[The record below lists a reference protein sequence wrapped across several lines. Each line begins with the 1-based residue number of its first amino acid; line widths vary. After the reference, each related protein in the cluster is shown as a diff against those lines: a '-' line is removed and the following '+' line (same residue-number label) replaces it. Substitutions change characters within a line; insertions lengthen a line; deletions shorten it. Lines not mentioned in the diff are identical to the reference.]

1 MNIRYVHQFSL
12 LNQVFLFLLLQTLFM
27 STVCAQEIVVKDIPS
42 LDKLPVKA
50 IHRIFQDSDGYIWYG
65 TFNGL
70 CRSDGY
76 DVRVFRSDL
85 FHHGL
90 LDDNYITYINED
102 HEKHIWFGTF
112 QGAYILD
119 KATYR
124 ITPVNM
130 GNVSDRNV
138 FSINVTRDGTIWV
151 STSGSLFRYEA
162 NGELLKRYPVEYNH
176 SSQFVYTVYE
186 DKDDHL
192 LISITQGGMYKLNK
206 ETDSFEP
213 YFHHEEYRDI
223 EKIIWDETHQCYW
236 LGTWGKGIIR
246 FNPEEQSPERQY
258 IPQPLPV
265 DVTGEATGDTYHM
278 VQDDVYHYLWVT
290 TKKDLFAFRITKDK
304 MLEQVDTS
312 SFLTP
317 GNKMLYEIYKDRDG
331 KLWVSAF
338 DMESF
343 IIDIRKHFIKKYT
356 LPALREQIKANPAI
370 ISLCMDSKGVFW
382 FSQERYGLYIYD
394 SGTDRIGYY
403 LKNEN
408 IGNLP
413 LWEVRNLIPSHIPGR
428 VWAMPYGSTVFGL
441 SQEDMKMKE
450 EVRIQIGDVTGNPGE
465 TSSFFEDNAKNLWIG
480 TTTGLYVYHIS
491 TGTLEVISDE
501 LGNVA
506 GITQTSDGRIWAVA
520 KGKGIYRVYPDKKTE
535 LFPLNKDFTC
545 VDVTTDGKL
554 WMGTSE
560 GEILMYDS
568 ERKEVAEHSIA
579 CGMKGDIINNVIVDN
594 YNHIWI
600 ITNQAVKEYN
610 PRNGAYRSYYT
621 GTSDFLLNRLLS
633 RASYY
638 DGKGEIFF
646 GGISGI
652 ISIPPSQQLESIP
665 EQVVTYITDI
675 TVKGKSIWDSGL
687 AEDPLKKSVRINP
700 DDQSLEIN
708 FSSLDYHNLEQVRYA
723 YRLEGVDNDWV
734 YPEEGKNSAFYT
746 NLGKGKYVFKVKATD
761 KNGLWSDKI
770 TEFTIHRLPAFYETW
785 WAYTLYVMLAIGIL
799 WSMLHL
805 YFQQIKQENNK
816 RLMEEVTQMKLRYFT
831 NISHEL
837 LTPLTIL
844 SCLADEIES
853 PDKGDRKRVGLIQ
866 TNIRRLKRL
875 LQQILDLRKI
885 DSKNM
890 KLFVSYGDILAVVR
904 GICEDSFDLLMKN
917 KQIVFSYSA
926 EQEEIKGYFD
936 RDKLDKILFN
946 LLSNAYKYT
955 PQGRSVRL
963 DMQVYVFD
971 RHQYLRIRIQDEGI
985 GIAPKELDRIFT
997 RFYSNRHN
1005 KSELSNGI
1013 GLSLTKELVE
1023 LHHGTIAVESQPG
1036 KGSLFIVEIPIDKEC
1051 FTADELKEVDSVKD
1065 RVVETNGKEIV
1076 EEPETEEEGEK
1087 GEYTLL
1093 LVEDNAEL
1101 LLLMK
1106 GLFAKTYQVA
1116 TAENGR
1122 IALEYI
1128 REHNVDIVVSDIMM
1142 PEMDGLELCRTIKSD
1157 VATSHIIVVLLT
1169 ARISTENQISSYEVG
1184 ADDYIP
1190 KPFEP
1195 KVLKVRLASLLKQR
1209 RKIQTELK
1217 NNPKAGLILHTG
1229 FTSLDEQLIEKA
1241 LKIVEENISDPK
1253 LDVVT
1258 LADHLH
1264 VSRSTLSRKIKAIT
1278 GQTPLDFI
1286 KDIKMKY
1293 ACRMLENKT
1302 VTVAEVVI
1310 ALGYSDHK
1318 HFTTSFKEV
1327 FGITPSEYQKK
1338 LKTQ

>member
-1 MNIRYVHQFSL
+1 
-12 LNQVFLFLLLQTLFM
+12 
-27 STVCAQEIVVKDIPS
+27 
-42 LDKLPVKA
+42 
-50 IHRIFQDSDGYIWYG
+50 
-65 TFNGL
+65 
-70 CRSDGY
+70 
-76 DVRVFRSDL
+76 
-85 FHHGL
+85 
-90 LDDNYITYINED
+90 
-102 HEKHIWFGTF
+102 
-112 QGAYILD
+112 
-119 KATYR
+119 
-124 ITPVNM
+124 
-130 GNVSDRNV
+130 
-138 FSINVTRDGTIWV
+138 
-151 STSGSLFRYEA
+151 
-162 NGELLKRYPVEYNH
+162 
-176 SSQFVYTVYE
+176 
-186 DKDDHL
+186 
-192 LISITQGGMYKLNK
+192 
-206 ETDSFEP
+206 
-213 YFHHEEYRDI
+213 
-223 EKIIWDETHQCYW
+223 
-236 LGTWGKGIIR
+236 
-246 FNPEEQSPERQY
+246 
-258 IPQPLPV
+258 
-265 DVTGEATGDTYHM
+265 
-278 VQDDVYHYLWVT
+278 
-290 TKKDLFAFRITKDK
+290 
-304 MLEQVDTS
+304 
-312 SFLTP
+312 
-317 GNKMLYEIYKDRDG
+317 
-331 KLWVSAF
+331 
-338 DMESF
+338 
-343 IIDIRKHFIKKYT
+343 
-356 LPALREQIKANPAI
+356 
-370 ISLCMDSKGVFW
+370 
-382 FSQERYGLYIYD
+382 
-394 SGTDRIGYY
+394 
-403 LKNEN
+403 
-408 IGNLP
+408 
-413 LWEVRNLIPSHIPGR
+413 
-428 VWAMPYGSTVFGL
+428 
-441 SQEDMKMKE
+441 
-450 EVRIQIGDVTGNPGE
+450 
-465 TSSFFEDNAKNLWIG
+465 
-480 TTTGLYVYHIS
+480 
-491 TGTLEVISDE
+491 
-501 LGNVA
+501 
-506 GITQTSDGRIWAVA
+506 
-520 KGKGIYRVYPDKKTE
+520 
-535 LFPLNKDFTC
+535 
-545 VDVTTDGKL
+545 
-554 WMGTSE
+554 
-560 GEILMYDS
+560 
-568 ERKEVAEHSIA
+568 
-579 CGMKGDIINNVIVDN
+579 
-594 YNHIWI
+594 
-600 ITNQAVKEYN
+600 
-610 PRNGAYRSYYT
+610 
-621 GTSDFLLNRLLS
+621 
-633 RASYY
+633 
-638 DGKGEIFF
+638 
-646 GGISGI
+646 
-652 ISIPPSQQLESIP
+652 
-665 EQVVTYITDI
+665 
-675 TVKGKSIWDSGL
+675 
-687 AEDPLKKSVRINP
+687 
-700 DDQSLEIN
+700 
-708 FSSLDYHNLEQVRYA
+708 
-723 YRLEGVDNDWV
+723 
-734 YPEEGKNSAFYT
+734 
-746 NLGKGKYVFKVKATD
+746 
-761 KNGLWSDKI
+761 
-770 TEFTIHRLPAFYETW
+770 
-785 WAYTLYVMLAIGIL
+785 MLAIGIL

-1209 RKIQTELK
+1209 RKIQTEFK

>member
-1 MNIRYVHQFSL
+1 MCIR
-12 LNQVFLFLLLQTLFM
+12 
-27 STVCAQEIVVKDIPS
+27 
-42 LDKLPVKA
+42 
-50 IHRIFQDSDGYIWYG
+50 
-65 TFNGL
+65 
-70 CRSDGY
+70 
-76 DVRVFRSDL
+76 
-85 FHHGL
+85 
-90 LDDNYITYINED
+90 
-102 HEKHIWFGTF
+102 
-112 QGAYILD
+112 
-119 KATYR
+119 
-124 ITPVNM
+124 
-130 GNVSDRNV
+130 DR
-138 FSINVTRDGTIWV
+138 
-151 STSGSLFRYEA
+151 
-162 NGELLKRYPVEYNH
+162 
-176 SSQFVYTVYE
+176 
-186 DKDDHL
+186 
-192 LISITQGGMYKLNK
+192 
-206 ETDSFEP
+206 
-213 YFHHEEYRDI
+213 
-223 EKIIWDETHQCYW
+223 
-236 LGTWGKGIIR
+236 
-246 FNPEEQSPERQY
+246 
-258 IPQPLPV
+258 
-265 DVTGEATGDTYHM
+265 
-278 VQDDVYHYLWVT
+278 
-290 TKKDLFAFRITKDK
+290 
-304 MLEQVDTS
+304 
-312 SFLTP
+312 
-317 GNKMLYEIYKDRDG
+317 
-331 KLWVSAF
+331 
-338 DMESF
+338 
-343 IIDIRKHFIKKYT
+343 
-356 LPALREQIKANPAI
+356 
-370 ISLCMDSKGVFW
+370 
-382 FSQERYGLYIYD
+382 
-394 SGTDRIGYY
+394 
-403 LKNEN
+403 
-408 IGNLP
+408 
-413 LWEVRNLIPSHIPGR
+413 
-428 VWAMPYGSTVFGL
+428 
-441 SQEDMKMKE
+441 
-450 EVRIQIGDVTGNPGE
+450 
-465 TSSFFEDNAKNLWIG
+465 
-480 TTTGLYVYHIS
+480 
-491 TGTLEVISDE
+491 
-501 LGNVA
+501 
-506 GITQTSDGRIWAVA
+506 
-520 KGKGIYRVYPDKKTE
+520 
-535 LFPLNKDFTC
+535 
-545 VDVTTDGKL
+545 
-554 WMGTSE
+554 
-560 GEILMYDS
+560 
-568 ERKEVAEHSIA
+568 
-579 CGMKGDIINNVIVDN
+579 
-594 YNHIWI
+594 
-600 ITNQAVKEYN
+600 
-610 PRNGAYRSYYT
+610 
-621 GTSDFLLNRLLS
+621 
-633 RASYY
+633 
-638 DGKGEIFF
+638 
-646 GGISGI
+646 
-652 ISIPPSQQLESIP
+652 
-665 EQVVTYITDI
+665 
-675 TVKGKSIWDSGL
+675 
-687 AEDPLKKSVRINP
+687 
-700 DDQSLEIN
+700 
-708 FSSLDYHNLEQVRYA
+708 RYA

-1209 RKIQTELK
+1209 RKIQTEFK

>member
-1 MNIRYVHQFSL
+1 M
-12 LNQVFLFLLLQTLFM
+12 
-27 STVCAQEIVVKDIPS
+27 
-42 LDKLPVKA
+42 
-50 IHRIFQDSDGYIWYG
+50 
-65 TFNGL
+65 
-70 CRSDGY
+70 
-76 DVRVFRSDL
+76 
-85 FHHGL
+85 
-90 LDDNYITYINED
+90 
-102 HEKHIWFGTF
+102 
-112 QGAYILD
+112 
-119 KATYR
+119 
-124 ITPVNM
+124 
-130 GNVSDRNV
+130 
-138 FSINVTRDGTIWV
+138 
-151 STSGSLFRYEA
+151 
-162 NGELLKRYPVEYNH
+162 
-176 SSQFVYTVYE
+176 
-186 DKDDHL
+186 
-192 LISITQGGMYKLNK
+192 
-206 ETDSFEP
+206 
-213 YFHHEEYRDI
+213 
-223 EKIIWDETHQCYW
+223 
-236 LGTWGKGIIR
+236 
-246 FNPEEQSPERQY
+246 
-258 IPQPLPV
+258 
-265 DVTGEATGDTYHM
+265 
-278 VQDDVYHYLWVT
+278 
-290 TKKDLFAFRITKDK
+290 
-304 MLEQVDTS
+304 
-312 SFLTP
+312 
-317 GNKMLYEIYKDRDG
+317 
-331 KLWVSAF
+331 
-338 DMESF
+338 
-343 IIDIRKHFIKKYT
+343 
-356 LPALREQIKANPAI
+356 
-370 ISLCMDSKGVFW
+370 
-382 FSQERYGLYIYD
+382 
-394 SGTDRIGYY
+394 
-403 LKNEN
+403 
-408 IGNLP
+408 
-413 LWEVRNLIPSHIPGR
+413 
-428 VWAMPYGSTVFGL
+428 
-441 SQEDMKMKE
+441 
-450 EVRIQIGDVTGNPGE
+450 
-465 TSSFFEDNAKNLWIG
+465 
-480 TTTGLYVYHIS
+480 
-491 TGTLEVISDE
+491 
-501 LGNVA
+501 
-506 GITQTSDGRIWAVA
+506 
-520 KGKGIYRVYPDKKTE
+520 
-535 LFPLNKDFTC
+535 
-545 VDVTTDGKL
+545 
-554 WMGTSE
+554 
-560 GEILMYDS
+560 
-568 ERKEVAEHSIA
+568 
-579 CGMKGDIINNVIVDN
+579 
-594 YNHIWI
+594 
-600 ITNQAVKEYN
+600 
-610 PRNGAYRSYYT
+610 
-621 GTSDFLLNRLLS
+621 
-633 RASYY
+633 
-638 DGKGEIFF
+638 
-646 GGISGI
+646 
-652 ISIPPSQQLESIP
+652 
-665 EQVVTYITDI
+665 
-675 TVKGKSIWDSGL
+675 
-687 AEDPLKKSVRINP
+687 
-700 DDQSLEIN
+700 
-708 FSSLDYHNLEQVRYA
+708 
-723 YRLEGVDNDWV
+723 

-875 LQQILDLRKI
+875 LQQSLDLRKI

-1209 RKIQTELK
+1209 RKIQTEFK

>member
-1 MNIRYVHQFSL
+1 M
-12 LNQVFLFLLLQTLFM
+12 
-27 STVCAQEIVVKDIPS
+27 
-42 LDKLPVKA
+42 
-50 IHRIFQDSDGYIWYG
+50 
-65 TFNGL
+65 
-70 CRSDGY
+70 
-76 DVRVFRSDL
+76 
-85 FHHGL
+85 
-90 LDDNYITYINED
+90 
-102 HEKHIWFGTF
+102 
-112 QGAYILD
+112 
-119 KATYR
+119 
-124 ITPVNM
+124 
-130 GNVSDRNV
+130 
-138 FSINVTRDGTIWV
+138 
-151 STSGSLFRYEA
+151 
-162 NGELLKRYPVEYNH
+162 
-176 SSQFVYTVYE
+176 
-186 DKDDHL
+186 
-192 LISITQGGMYKLNK
+192 
-206 ETDSFEP
+206 
-213 YFHHEEYRDI
+213 
-223 EKIIWDETHQCYW
+223 
-236 LGTWGKGIIR
+236 
-246 FNPEEQSPERQY
+246 
-258 IPQPLPV
+258 
-265 DVTGEATGDTYHM
+265 
-278 VQDDVYHYLWVT
+278 
-290 TKKDLFAFRITKDK
+290 
-304 MLEQVDTS
+304 
-312 SFLTP
+312 
-317 GNKMLYEIYKDRDG
+317 
-331 KLWVSAF
+331 
-338 DMESF
+338 
-343 IIDIRKHFIKKYT
+343 
-356 LPALREQIKANPAI
+356 
-370 ISLCMDSKGVFW
+370 
-382 FSQERYGLYIYD
+382 
-394 SGTDRIGYY
+394 
-403 LKNEN
+403 
-408 IGNLP
+408 
-413 LWEVRNLIPSHIPGR
+413 
-428 VWAMPYGSTVFGL
+428 
-441 SQEDMKMKE
+441 
-450 EVRIQIGDVTGNPGE
+450 
-465 TSSFFEDNAKNLWIG
+465 
-480 TTTGLYVYHIS
+480 
-491 TGTLEVISDE
+491 VIS
-501 LGNVA
+501 V
-506 GITQTSDGRIWAVA
+506 
-520 KGKGIYRVYPDKKTE
+520 
-535 LFPLNKDFTC
+535 
-545 VDVTTDGKL
+545 
-554 WMGTSE
+554 
-560 GEILMYDS
+560 
-568 ERKEVAEHSIA
+568 
-579 CGMKGDIINNVIVDN
+579 
-594 YNHIWI
+594 
-600 ITNQAVKEYN
+600 
-610 PRNGAYRSYYT
+610 
-621 GTSDFLLNRLLS
+621 
-633 RASYY
+633 
-638 DGKGEIFF
+638 
-646 GGISGI
+646 
-652 ISIPPSQQLESIP
+652 
-665 EQVVTYITDI
+665 
-675 TVKGKSIWDSGL
+675 
-687 AEDPLKKSVRINP
+687 
-700 DDQSLEIN
+700 
-708 FSSLDYHNLEQVRYA
+708 
-723 YRLEGVDNDWV
+723 
-734 YPEEGKNSAFYT
+734 
-746 NLGKGKYVFKVKATD
+746 
-761 KNGLWSDKI
+761 
-770 TEFTIHRLPAFYETW
+770 
-785 WAYTLYVMLAIGIL
+785 IL

-1209 RKIQTELK
+1209 RKIQTEFK

>member
-1 MNIRYVHQFSL
+1 
-12 LNQVFLFLLLQTLFM
+12 
-27 STVCAQEIVVKDIPS
+27 
-42 LDKLPVKA
+42 
-50 IHRIFQDSDGYIWYG
+50 
-65 TFNGL
+65 
-70 CRSDGY
+70 
-76 DVRVFRSDL
+76 
-85 FHHGL
+85 
-90 LDDNYITYINED
+90 
-102 HEKHIWFGTF
+102 
-112 QGAYILD
+112 
-119 KATYR
+119 
-124 ITPVNM
+124 
-130 GNVSDRNV
+130 
-138 FSINVTRDGTIWV
+138 
-151 STSGSLFRYEA
+151 
-162 NGELLKRYPVEYNH
+162 
-176 SSQFVYTVYE
+176 
-186 DKDDHL
+186 
-192 LISITQGGMYKLNK
+192 
-206 ETDSFEP
+206 
-213 YFHHEEYRDI
+213 
-223 EKIIWDETHQCYW
+223 
-236 LGTWGKGIIR
+236 
-246 FNPEEQSPERQY
+246 
-258 IPQPLPV
+258 
-265 DVTGEATGDTYHM
+265 
-278 VQDDVYHYLWVT
+278 
-290 TKKDLFAFRITKDK
+290 
-304 MLEQVDTS
+304 
-312 SFLTP
+312 
-317 GNKMLYEIYKDRDG
+317 
-331 KLWVSAF
+331 
-338 DMESF
+338 
-343 IIDIRKHFIKKYT
+343 
-356 LPALREQIKANPAI
+356 
-370 ISLCMDSKGVFW
+370 
-382 FSQERYGLYIYD
+382 
-394 SGTDRIGYY
+394 
-403 LKNEN
+403 
-408 IGNLP
+408 
-413 LWEVRNLIPSHIPGR
+413 
-428 VWAMPYGSTVFGL
+428 
-441 SQEDMKMKE
+441 
-450 EVRIQIGDVTGNPGE
+450 
-465 TSSFFEDNAKNLWIG
+465 
-480 TTTGLYVYHIS
+480 
-491 TGTLEVISDE
+491 
-501 LGNVA
+501 
-506 GITQTSDGRIWAVA
+506 
-520 KGKGIYRVYPDKKTE
+520 
-535 LFPLNKDFTC
+535 
-545 VDVTTDGKL
+545 
-554 WMGTSE
+554 
-560 GEILMYDS
+560 
-568 ERKEVAEHSIA
+568 
-579 CGMKGDIINNVIVDN
+579 
-594 YNHIWI
+594 
-600 ITNQAVKEYN
+600 
-610 PRNGAYRSYYT
+610 
-621 GTSDFLLNRLLS
+621 
-633 RASYY
+633 
-638 DGKGEIFF
+638 
-646 GGISGI
+646 
-652 ISIPPSQQLESIP
+652 
-665 EQVVTYITDI
+665 
-675 TVKGKSIWDSGL
+675 VKGKSIWDSGL

-844 SCLADEIES
+844 SYLADEIES

-1209 RKIQTELK
+1209 RKIQTEFK

>member
-1 MNIRYVHQFSL
+1 M
-12 LNQVFLFLLLQTLFM
+12 
-27 STVCAQEIVVKDIPS
+27 
-42 LDKLPVKA
+42 
-50 IHRIFQDSDGYIWYG
+50 
-65 TFNGL
+65 
-70 CRSDGY
+70 
-76 DVRVFRSDL
+76 
-85 FHHGL
+85 
-90 LDDNYITYINED
+90 
-102 HEKHIWFGTF
+102 
-112 QGAYILD
+112 
-119 KATYR
+119 
-124 ITPVNM
+124 
-130 GNVSDRNV
+130 
-138 FSINVTRDGTIWV
+138 
-151 STSGSLFRYEA
+151 
-162 NGELLKRYPVEYNH
+162 
-176 SSQFVYTVYE
+176 
-186 DKDDHL
+186 
-192 LISITQGGMYKLNK
+192 
-206 ETDSFEP
+206 
-213 YFHHEEYRDI
+213 
-223 EKIIWDETHQCYW
+223 
-236 LGTWGKGIIR
+236 
-246 FNPEEQSPERQY
+246 
-258 IPQPLPV
+258 
-265 DVTGEATGDTYHM
+265 
-278 VQDDVYHYLWVT
+278 
-290 TKKDLFAFRITKDK
+290 
-304 MLEQVDTS
+304 
-312 SFLTP
+312 
-317 GNKMLYEIYKDRDG
+317 
-331 KLWVSAF
+331 
-338 DMESF
+338 
-343 IIDIRKHFIKKYT
+343 
-356 LPALREQIKANPAI
+356 
-370 ISLCMDSKGVFW
+370 
-382 FSQERYGLYIYD
+382 
-394 SGTDRIGYY
+394 
-403 LKNEN
+403 
-408 IGNLP
+408 
-413 LWEVRNLIPSHIPGR
+413 
-428 VWAMPYGSTVFGL
+428 
-441 SQEDMKMKE
+441 
-450 EVRIQIGDVTGNPGE
+450 
-465 TSSFFEDNAKNLWIG
+465 
-480 TTTGLYVYHIS
+480 
-491 TGTLEVISDE
+491 
-501 LGNVA
+501 
-506 GITQTSDGRIWAVA
+506 
-520 KGKGIYRVYPDKKTE
+520 
-535 LFPLNKDFTC
+535 
-545 VDVTTDGKL
+545 
-554 WMGTSE
+554 
-560 GEILMYDS
+560 
-568 ERKEVAEHSIA
+568 
-579 CGMKGDIINNVIVDN
+579 
-594 YNHIWI
+594 
-600 ITNQAVKEYN
+600 
-610 PRNGAYRSYYT
+610 
-621 GTSDFLLNRLLS
+621 
-633 RASYY
+633 
-638 DGKGEIFF
+638 
-646 GGISGI
+646 
-652 ISIPPSQQLESIP
+652 
-665 EQVVTYITDI
+665 
-675 TVKGKSIWDSGL
+675 
-687 AEDPLKKSVRINP
+687 
-700 DDQSLEIN
+700 
-708 FSSLDYHNLEQVRYA
+708 
-723 YRLEGVDNDWV
+723 
-734 YPEEGKNSAFYT
+734 
-746 NLGKGKYVFKVKATD
+746 
-761 KNGLWSDKI
+761 
-770 TEFTIHRLPAFYETW
+770 
-785 WAYTLYVMLAIGIL
+785 YVMLAIGIL

-1076 EEPETEEEGEK
+1076 EEPETEEEREK

-1209 RKIQTELK
+1209 RKIQTEFK

-1278 GQTPLDFI
+1278 GQTPLDLSLI
-1286 KDIKMKY
+1286 HI
-1293 ACRMLENKT
+1293 
-1302 VTVAEVVI
+1302 
-1310 ALGYSDHK
+1310 
-1318 HFTTSFKEV
+1318 
-1327 FGITPSEYQKK
+1327 
-1338 LKTQ
+1338 

>member
-1 MNIRYVHQFSL
+1 M
-12 LNQVFLFLLLQTLFM
+12 
-27 STVCAQEIVVKDIPS
+27 
-42 LDKLPVKA
+42 
-50 IHRIFQDSDGYIWYG
+50 
-65 TFNGL
+65 
-70 CRSDGY
+70 
-76 DVRVFRSDL
+76 
-85 FHHGL
+85 
-90 LDDNYITYINED
+90 
-102 HEKHIWFGTF
+102 
-112 QGAYILD
+112 
-119 KATYR
+119 
-124 ITPVNM
+124 
-130 GNVSDRNV
+130 
-138 FSINVTRDGTIWV
+138 
-151 STSGSLFRYEA
+151 
-162 NGELLKRYPVEYNH
+162 
-176 SSQFVYTVYE
+176 
-186 DKDDHL
+186 
-192 LISITQGGMYKLNK
+192 
-206 ETDSFEP
+206 
-213 YFHHEEYRDI
+213 
-223 EKIIWDETHQCYW
+223 
-236 LGTWGKGIIR
+236 
-246 FNPEEQSPERQY
+246 
-258 IPQPLPV
+258 
-265 DVTGEATGDTYHM
+265 
-278 VQDDVYHYLWVT
+278 
-290 TKKDLFAFRITKDK
+290 
-304 MLEQVDTS
+304 
-312 SFLTP
+312 
-317 GNKMLYEIYKDRDG
+317 
-331 KLWVSAF
+331 
-338 DMESF
+338 
-343 IIDIRKHFIKKYT
+343 
-356 LPALREQIKANPAI
+356 
-370 ISLCMDSKGVFW
+370 
-382 FSQERYGLYIYD
+382 
-394 SGTDRIGYY
+394 
-403 LKNEN
+403 
-408 IGNLP
+408 
-413 LWEVRNLIPSHIPGR
+413 
-428 VWAMPYGSTVFGL
+428 
-441 SQEDMKMKE
+441 
-450 EVRIQIGDVTGNPGE
+450 
-465 TSSFFEDNAKNLWIG
+465 
-480 TTTGLYVYHIS
+480 
-491 TGTLEVISDE
+491 
-501 LGNVA
+501 
-506 GITQTSDGRIWAVA
+506 
-520 KGKGIYRVYPDKKTE
+520 
-535 LFPLNKDFTC
+535 
-545 VDVTTDGKL
+545 
-554 WMGTSE
+554 
-560 GEILMYDS
+560 
-568 ERKEVAEHSIA
+568 
-579 CGMKGDIINNVIVDN
+579 
-594 YNHIWI
+594 
-600 ITNQAVKEYN
+600 
-610 PRNGAYRSYYT
+610 
-621 GTSDFLLNRLLS
+621 
-633 RASYY
+633 
-638 DGKGEIFF
+638 
-646 GGISGI
+646 
-652 ISIPPSQQLESIP
+652 
-665 EQVVTYITDI
+665 
-675 TVKGKSIWDSGL
+675 
-687 AEDPLKKSVRINP
+687 
-700 DDQSLEIN
+700 
-708 FSSLDYHNLEQVRYA
+708 
-723 YRLEGVDNDWV
+723 

-1209 RKIQTELK
+1209 RKIQTEFK

>member
-1 MNIRYVHQFSL
+1 M
-12 LNQVFLFLLLQTLFM
+12 
-27 STVCAQEIVVKDIPS
+27 
-42 LDKLPVKA
+42 
-50 IHRIFQDSDGYIWYG
+50 
-65 TFNGL
+65 
-70 CRSDGY
+70 
-76 DVRVFRSDL
+76 
-85 FHHGL
+85 
-90 LDDNYITYINED
+90 
-102 HEKHIWFGTF
+102 
-112 QGAYILD
+112 
-119 KATYR
+119 
-124 ITPVNM
+124 
-130 GNVSDRNV
+130 
-138 FSINVTRDGTIWV
+138 
-151 STSGSLFRYEA
+151 
-162 NGELLKRYPVEYNH
+162 
-176 SSQFVYTVYE
+176 
-186 DKDDHL
+186 
-192 LISITQGGMYKLNK
+192 
-206 ETDSFEP
+206 
-213 YFHHEEYRDI
+213 
-223 EKIIWDETHQCYW
+223 
-236 LGTWGKGIIR
+236 
-246 FNPEEQSPERQY
+246 
-258 IPQPLPV
+258 
-265 DVTGEATGDTYHM
+265 
-278 VQDDVYHYLWVT
+278 
-290 TKKDLFAFRITKDK
+290 
-304 MLEQVDTS
+304 
-312 SFLTP
+312 
-317 GNKMLYEIYKDRDG
+317 
-331 KLWVSAF
+331 
-338 DMESF
+338 
-343 IIDIRKHFIKKYT
+343 
-356 LPALREQIKANPAI
+356 
-370 ISLCMDSKGVFW
+370 
-382 FSQERYGLYIYD
+382 
-394 SGTDRIGYY
+394 
-403 LKNEN
+403 
-408 IGNLP
+408 
-413 LWEVRNLIPSHIPGR
+413 
-428 VWAMPYGSTVFGL
+428 
-441 SQEDMKMKE
+441 
-450 EVRIQIGDVTGNPGE
+450 
-465 TSSFFEDNAKNLWIG
+465 
-480 TTTGLYVYHIS
+480 
-491 TGTLEVISDE
+491 
-501 LGNVA
+501 
-506 GITQTSDGRIWAVA
+506 
-520 KGKGIYRVYPDKKTE
+520 
-535 LFPLNKDFTC
+535 
-545 VDVTTDGKL
+545 
-554 WMGTSE
+554 
-560 GEILMYDS
+560 
-568 ERKEVAEHSIA
+568 
-579 CGMKGDIINNVIVDN
+579 
-594 YNHIWI
+594 
-600 ITNQAVKEYN
+600 
-610 PRNGAYRSYYT
+610 
-621 GTSDFLLNRLLS
+621 
-633 RASYY
+633 
-638 DGKGEIFF
+638 
-646 GGISGI
+646 
-652 ISIPPSQQLESIP
+652 
-665 EQVVTYITDI
+665 VTYITDI

-1076 EEPETEEEGEK
+1076 EEPETEEEREK

-1209 RKIQTELK
+1209 RKIQTEFK

>member
-1 MNIRYVHQFSL
+1 MLIVSKE
-12 LNQVFLFLLLQTLFM
+12 
-27 STVCAQEIVVKDIPS
+27 ST
-42 LDKLPVKA
+42 
-50 IHRIFQDSDGYIWYG
+50 
-65 TFNGL
+65 
-70 CRSDGY
+70 
-76 DVRVFRSDL
+76 
-85 FHHGL
+85 
-90 LDDNYITYINED
+90 
-102 HEKHIWFGTF
+102 
-112 QGAYILD
+112 
-119 KATYR
+119 
-124 ITPVNM
+124 M
-130 GNVSDRNV
+130 
-138 FSINVTRDGTIWV
+138 
-151 STSGSLFRYEA
+151 
-162 NGELLKRYPVEYNH
+162 
-176 SSQFVYTVYE
+176 
-186 DKDDHL
+186 
-192 LISITQGGMYKLNK
+192 
-206 ETDSFEP
+206 
-213 YFHHEEYRDI
+213 
-223 EKIIWDETHQCYW
+223 
-236 LGTWGKGIIR
+236 
-246 FNPEEQSPERQY
+246 
-258 IPQPLPV
+258 
-265 DVTGEATGDTYHM
+265 
-278 VQDDVYHYLWVT
+278 
-290 TKKDLFAFRITKDK
+290 
-304 MLEQVDTS
+304 
-312 SFLTP
+312 
-317 GNKMLYEIYKDRDG
+317 
-331 KLWVSAF
+331 
-338 DMESF
+338 
-343 IIDIRKHFIKKYT
+343 
-356 LPALREQIKANPAI
+356 
-370 ISLCMDSKGVFW
+370 
-382 FSQERYGLYIYD
+382 
-394 SGTDRIGYY
+394 IG
-403 LKNEN
+403 
-408 IGNLP
+408 
-413 LWEVRNLIPSHIPGR
+413 
-428 VWAMPYGSTVFGL
+428 
-441 SQEDMKMKE
+441 
-450 EVRIQIGDVTGNPGE
+450 
-465 TSSFFEDNAKNLWIG
+465 
-480 TTTGLYVYHIS
+480 
-491 TGTLEVISDE
+491 
-501 LGNVA
+501 
-506 GITQTSDGRIWAVA
+506 
-520 KGKGIYRVYPDKKTE
+520 
-535 LFPLNKDFTC
+535 
-545 VDVTTDGKL
+545 
-554 WMGTSE
+554 
-560 GEILMYDS
+560 
-568 ERKEVAEHSIA
+568 
-579 CGMKGDIINNVIVDN
+579 
-594 YNHIWI
+594 
-600 ITNQAVKEYN
+600 
-610 PRNGAYRSYYT
+610 
-621 GTSDFLLNRLLS
+621 
-633 RASYY
+633 
-638 DGKGEIFF
+638 
-646 GGISGI
+646 
-652 ISIPPSQQLESIP
+652 
-665 EQVVTYITDI
+665 
-675 TVKGKSIWDSGL
+675 
-687 AEDPLKKSVRINP
+687 
-700 DDQSLEIN
+700 
-708 FSSLDYHNLEQVRYA
+708 
-723 YRLEGVDNDWV
+723 V

-1209 RKIQTELK
+1209 RKIQTEFK

>member
-1 MNIRYVHQFSL
+1 M
-12 LNQVFLFLLLQTLFM
+12 
-27 STVCAQEIVVKDIPS
+27 
-42 LDKLPVKA
+42 
-50 IHRIFQDSDGYIWYG
+50 
-65 TFNGL
+65 
-70 CRSDGY
+70 
-76 DVRVFRSDL
+76 
-85 FHHGL
+85 
-90 LDDNYITYINED
+90 
-102 HEKHIWFGTF
+102 
-112 QGAYILD
+112 
-119 KATYR
+119 
-124 ITPVNM
+124 
-130 GNVSDRNV
+130 
-138 FSINVTRDGTIWV
+138 
-151 STSGSLFRYEA
+151 
-162 NGELLKRYPVEYNH
+162 
-176 SSQFVYTVYE
+176 
-186 DKDDHL
+186 
-192 LISITQGGMYKLNK
+192 
-206 ETDSFEP
+206 
-213 YFHHEEYRDI
+213 
-223 EKIIWDETHQCYW
+223 
-236 LGTWGKGIIR
+236 
-246 FNPEEQSPERQY
+246 
-258 IPQPLPV
+258 
-265 DVTGEATGDTYHM
+265 
-278 VQDDVYHYLWVT
+278 
-290 TKKDLFAFRITKDK
+290 
-304 MLEQVDTS
+304 
-312 SFLTP
+312 
-317 GNKMLYEIYKDRDG
+317 
-331 KLWVSAF
+331 
-338 DMESF
+338 
-343 IIDIRKHFIKKYT
+343 
-356 LPALREQIKANPAI
+356 
-370 ISLCMDSKGVFW
+370 
-382 FSQERYGLYIYD
+382 
-394 SGTDRIGYY
+394 
-403 LKNEN
+403 
-408 IGNLP
+408 
-413 LWEVRNLIPSHIPGR
+413 
-428 VWAMPYGSTVFGL
+428 
-441 SQEDMKMKE
+441 
-450 EVRIQIGDVTGNPGE
+450 
-465 TSSFFEDNAKNLWIG
+465 
-480 TTTGLYVYHIS
+480 
-491 TGTLEVISDE
+491 
-501 LGNVA
+501 
-506 GITQTSDGRIWAVA
+506 
-520 KGKGIYRVYPDKKTE
+520 
-535 LFPLNKDFTC
+535 
-545 VDVTTDGKL
+545 
-554 WMGTSE
+554 
-560 GEILMYDS
+560 
-568 ERKEVAEHSIA
+568 
-579 CGMKGDIINNVIVDN
+579 
-594 YNHIWI
+594 
-600 ITNQAVKEYN
+600 
-610 PRNGAYRSYYT
+610 
-621 GTSDFLLNRLLS
+621 
-633 RASYY
+633 
-638 DGKGEIFF
+638 
-646 GGISGI
+646 
-652 ISIPPSQQLESIP
+652 
-665 EQVVTYITDI
+665 
-675 TVKGKSIWDSGL
+675 
-687 AEDPLKKSVRINP
+687 
-700 DDQSLEIN
+700 
-708 FSSLDYHNLEQVRYA
+708 
-723 YRLEGVDNDWV
+723 

-936 RDKLDKILFN
+936 RDKILFN

-1209 RKIQTELK
+1209 RKIQTEFK

>member
-1 MNIRYVHQFSL
+1 M
-12 LNQVFLFLLLQTLFM
+12 
-27 STVCAQEIVVKDIPS
+27 
-42 LDKLPVKA
+42 
-50 IHRIFQDSDGYIWYG
+50 
-65 TFNGL
+65 
-70 CRSDGY
+70 
-76 DVRVFRSDL
+76 
-85 FHHGL
+85 
-90 LDDNYITYINED
+90 
-102 HEKHIWFGTF
+102 
-112 QGAYILD
+112 
-119 KATYR
+119 
-124 ITPVNM
+124 
-130 GNVSDRNV
+130 
-138 FSINVTRDGTIWV
+138 
-151 STSGSLFRYEA
+151 
-162 NGELLKRYPVEYNH
+162 
-176 SSQFVYTVYE
+176 
-186 DKDDHL
+186 
-192 LISITQGGMYKLNK
+192 
-206 ETDSFEP
+206 
-213 YFHHEEYRDI
+213 
-223 EKIIWDETHQCYW
+223 
-236 LGTWGKGIIR
+236 
-246 FNPEEQSPERQY
+246 
-258 IPQPLPV
+258 
-265 DVTGEATGDTYHM
+265 
-278 VQDDVYHYLWVT
+278 
-290 TKKDLFAFRITKDK
+290 
-304 MLEQVDTS
+304 
-312 SFLTP
+312 
-317 GNKMLYEIYKDRDG
+317 
-331 KLWVSAF
+331 
-338 DMESF
+338 
-343 IIDIRKHFIKKYT
+343 
-356 LPALREQIKANPAI
+356 
-370 ISLCMDSKGVFW
+370 
-382 FSQERYGLYIYD
+382 
-394 SGTDRIGYY
+394 
-403 LKNEN
+403 
-408 IGNLP
+408 
-413 LWEVRNLIPSHIPGR
+413 
-428 VWAMPYGSTVFGL
+428 
-441 SQEDMKMKE
+441 
-450 EVRIQIGDVTGNPGE
+450 
-465 TSSFFEDNAKNLWIG
+465 
-480 TTTGLYVYHIS
+480 
-491 TGTLEVISDE
+491 
-501 LGNVA
+501 
-506 GITQTSDGRIWAVA
+506 
-520 KGKGIYRVYPDKKTE
+520 
-535 LFPLNKDFTC
+535 
-545 VDVTTDGKL
+545 
-554 WMGTSE
+554 
-560 GEILMYDS
+560 
-568 ERKEVAEHSIA
+568 
-579 CGMKGDIINNVIVDN
+579 
-594 YNHIWI
+594 
-600 ITNQAVKEYN
+600 
-610 PRNGAYRSYYT
+610 
-621 GTSDFLLNRLLS
+621 
-633 RASYY
+633 
-638 DGKGEIFF
+638 
-646 GGISGI
+646 
-652 ISIPPSQQLESIP
+652 
-665 EQVVTYITDI
+665 
-675 TVKGKSIWDSGL
+675 
-687 AEDPLKKSVRINP
+687 
-700 DDQSLEIN
+700 
-708 FSSLDYHNLEQVRYA
+708 RYA

-1209 RKIQTELK
+1209 RKIQTEFK

>member
-1 MNIRYVHQFSL
+1 M
-12 LNQVFLFLLLQTLFM
+12 
-27 STVCAQEIVVKDIPS
+27 
-42 LDKLPVKA
+42 
-50 IHRIFQDSDGYIWYG
+50 
-65 TFNGL
+65 
-70 CRSDGY
+70 
-76 DVRVFRSDL
+76 
-85 FHHGL
+85 
-90 LDDNYITYINED
+90 
-102 HEKHIWFGTF
+102 
-112 QGAYILD
+112 
-119 KATYR
+119 
-124 ITPVNM
+124 
-130 GNVSDRNV
+130 
-138 FSINVTRDGTIWV
+138 
-151 STSGSLFRYEA
+151 
-162 NGELLKRYPVEYNH
+162 
-176 SSQFVYTVYE
+176 
-186 DKDDHL
+186 
-192 LISITQGGMYKLNK
+192 
-206 ETDSFEP
+206 
-213 YFHHEEYRDI
+213 
-223 EKIIWDETHQCYW
+223 
-236 LGTWGKGIIR
+236 
-246 FNPEEQSPERQY
+246 
-258 IPQPLPV
+258 
-265 DVTGEATGDTYHM
+265 
-278 VQDDVYHYLWVT
+278 
-290 TKKDLFAFRITKDK
+290 
-304 MLEQVDTS
+304 
-312 SFLTP
+312 
-317 GNKMLYEIYKDRDG
+317 
-331 KLWVSAF
+331 
-338 DMESF
+338 
-343 IIDIRKHFIKKYT
+343 
-356 LPALREQIKANPAI
+356 
-370 ISLCMDSKGVFW
+370 
-382 FSQERYGLYIYD
+382 
-394 SGTDRIGYY
+394 
-403 LKNEN
+403 
-408 IGNLP
+408 
-413 LWEVRNLIPSHIPGR
+413 
-428 VWAMPYGSTVFGL
+428 
-441 SQEDMKMKE
+441 
-450 EVRIQIGDVTGNPGE
+450 
-465 TSSFFEDNAKNLWIG
+465 
-480 TTTGLYVYHIS
+480 
-491 TGTLEVISDE
+491 
-501 LGNVA
+501 
-506 GITQTSDGRIWAVA
+506 
-520 KGKGIYRVYPDKKTE
+520 
-535 LFPLNKDFTC
+535 
-545 VDVTTDGKL
+545 
-554 WMGTSE
+554 
-560 GEILMYDS
+560 
-568 ERKEVAEHSIA
+568 
-579 CGMKGDIINNVIVDN
+579 
-594 YNHIWI
+594 
-600 ITNQAVKEYN
+600 
-610 PRNGAYRSYYT
+610 
-621 GTSDFLLNRLLS
+621 
-633 RASYY
+633 
-638 DGKGEIFF
+638 
-646 GGISGI
+646 
-652 ISIPPSQQLESIP
+652 
-665 EQVVTYITDI
+665 
-675 TVKGKSIWDSGL
+675 KGKSIWDSGL

-844 SCLADEIES
+844 SYLADEIES

-1209 RKIQTELK
+1209 RKIQTEFK